1 MKVCVQGLWHLGSVT
16 AACLAALGHDVIGYD
31 PDEERIAAL
40 DAGRAPV
47 MEPGL
52 DAAIAEG
59 LAAGRLRF
67 TASRDDAVRDAE
79 ALWIAFDTPVDDD
92 DVADIGY
99 VMQESRA
106 MLERVP
112 HGAIV
117 LVSSQLPVGS
127 VAALERAVRERR
139 PDASLAFAAVPENL
153 RLGKA
158 LDVFRNPDR
167 IVAGV
172 RDTRSRERVGI
183 LLSTISPRIEWM
195 NVESAEMT
203 KHAVN
208 AFLAV
213 SVTFANEL
221 ATLCERVGA
230 DAKEVERGLKSETRI
245 GPRAYLAP
253 GAAFA
258 GGTLARDVVFLGRI
272 GAQEDVRIPLLN
284 AVRPSNEAHKNWAM
298 RKLVDVVPSL
308 RGARVAIWG
317 LTYKPGTDT
326 LRRSAAIELCRR
338 LLQQGARLV
347 AHDPVVAALPDDLHG
362 HVMRAGTALEAAH
375 GADVIVVCTEWPEY
389 RNVSSEDL
397 ADVAPDVAVIDPN
410 RFLAHLGGRA
420 NIRYFAVGSRSDGR
434 P

>member
-31 PDEERIAAL
+31 PDDERIAAL

-347 AHDPVVAALPDDLHG
+347 AHDPAVAALPDDLHG